1 MLTLEDIE
9 LLFARHGS
17 AQYSGEPVTQ
27 LEHALQTA
35 YLAEQSE
42 ASDELVTACLLHDLG
57 HLLNEQGETPT
68 LRGID
73 DTHQYFA
80 LPFLRG
86 LFPDA
91 VLDAIK
97 LHVDAK
103 RYLCRANDGYWAKL
117 SDDSKR
123 SLELQ
128 GGVFDPSAGR
138 RLPAP
143 AGRARRGDAAPVGR
157 PRQAG
162 RLADA
167 VARPLHGPRGP
178 LRRSAPWRDLDDRR
192 RGAVRGAAPRLVERA
207 DQVGPGQGARHRA
220 DPHPRLRRRRRPGGA
235 VRAAAARGLAL
246 ARGLDDDPHR
256 LLHHPGRRL
265 SARRARL
272 LLSDHARHGA
282 AARRDAERPADRRA
296 SVARRL
302 ARRRRHQRRRAPDRP
317 DPLPR
322 PRRLAPP
329 RPRLRPRQR
338 RHHRRLHPGRR
349 PRRARLGQRA
359 AVRRPALHA
368 RRPALLRDHHVAAP
382 RRPRRLGRL
391 HEAALAGRPR
401 SARAPRSAPTRSP
414 SGR

>member
-1 MLTLEDIE
+1 MLTLEDIG

-57 HLLNEQGETPT
+57 HLLNEQGDTPT

-128 GGVFDPSAGR
+128 GGVFE
-138 RLPAP
+138 PAQAAAFLLQP
-143 AGRARRGDAAPVGR
+143 GARDAVMLRQWDDLAKQADWQTPTLAHFMGRAARCVGR
-157 PRQAG
+157 
-162 RLADA
+162 A
-167 VARPLHGPRGP
+167 VA
-178 LRRSAPWRDLDDRR
+178 
-192 RGAVRGAAPRLVERA
+192 
-207 DQVGPGQGARHRA
+207 
-220 DPHPRLRRRRRPGGA
+220 
-235 VRAAAARGLAL
+235 
-246 ARGLDDDPHR
+246 
-256 LLHHPGRRL
+256 
-265 SARRARL
+265 
-272 LLSDHARHGA
+272 
-282 AARRDAERPADRRA
+282 
-296 SVARRL
+296 
-302 ARRRRHQRRRAPDRP
+302 
-317 DPLPR
+317 
-322 PRRLAPP
+322 
-329 RPRLRPRQR
+329 
-338 RHHRRLHPGRR
+338 
-349 PRRARLGQRA
+349 
-359 AVRRPALHA
+359 
-368 RRPALLRDHHVAAP
+368 
-382 RRPRRLGRL
+382 
-391 HEAALAGRPR
+391 
-401 SARAPRSAPTRSP
+401 
-414 SGR
+414 